1 MTSLP
6 IRFAILTY
14 PRCGSTYLATLLNS
28 HSQILCHG
36 ELFYQHAIYYAVGY
50 RDGSLNLA
58 SVEERDQYPDEF
70 LSRVWAHPFGN
81 RAVGFKLVA
90 GQHTGA
96 FRHILTD
103 PEVRKIVLRRRNRL
117 KKFVSA
123 RIADV
128 EQNWTHYKYRF
139 RPEDLKPIQV
149 EVRLQELQAYLSKEQ
164 EFYSRVST
172 ELQRAEGRHLAVDY
186 EDFFGDQTTL
196 FEVLRFLD
204 VEPNTV
210 GLEPATLKRNS
221 RNLRD
226 IITNFDDLSRALRG
240 TEYERE
246 LYDTGF

>member
-28 HSQILCHG
+28 HSHILCHG
-36 ELFYQHAIYYAVGY
+36 ELFYQKAIYYAVGY

-58 SVEERDQYPDEF
+58 TVEERDYDPDEF

-90 GQHTGA
+90 GQHSGA
-96 FRHILTD
+96 FRQVLTD
-103 PEVRKIVLRRRNRL
+103 QGIRKIILRRRNRL

-139 RPEDLKPIQV
+139 QPEDLKPIQV
-149 EVRLQELQAYLSKEQ
+149 EVKLQELHAYLSKEQ
-164 EFYSRVST
+164 EFYHQVMT
-172 ELQRAEGRHLAVDY
+172 ELQRAKGSNLEVDY
-186 EDFFGDQTTL
+186 EDFFADQCKL

-204 VEPNTV
+204 VEPNAA

-226 IITNFDDLSRALRG
+226 LIANFDELSQALRG
-240 TEYERE
+240 TVYERE